1 MSTGPGGFECIAVG
15 CWQEHRDVPGDA
27 HCAIYQDSIRP
38 TILRLRIQDE
48 VGDLLIEGTK
58 AKRYV
63 HIIAEFHARQSNFA
77 VVIGRCFDLNGDWKT
92 IQTWRSGNRNG
103 IGEIEG
109 GIWPT
114 KACGPDGSSTEYR

>member
-1 MSTGPGGFECIAVG
+1 MSTGPGGFECIAIG
-15 CWQEHRDVPGDA
+15 CRQEHRDVPGDA
-27 HCAIYQDSIRP
+27 HFAIHQDSIWP
-38 TILRLRIQDE
+38 AILRLRVQDE

-63 HIIAEFHARQSNFA
+63 HIIAELHARQGDFA
-77 VVIGRCFDLNGDWKT
+77 LVIGGCFDLNGDWKT
-92 IQTWRSGNRNG
+92 IRTWGSGDRYG

-114 KACGPDGSSTEYR
+114 KACGPDGRSTEYR